1 MDVTTFRAGK
11 RTGDPNRPKL
21 NDFLIFWLLQDSEL
35 LSGAEH
41 LDRGWVPNVG
51 EHPTTILFILRCLPD
66 IFRA

>member
-21 NDFLIFWLLQDSEL
+21 NDFLIFWLLQDSDL

-41 LDRGWVPNVG
+41 LDRGIEMGTKHGPKCAGKHV
-51 EHPTTILFILRCLPD
+51 RLPE
-66 IFRA
+66 ICCA